1 MNNMKSIKSI
11 KWVTS
16 LAILLI
22 IGFQVNGQ
30 DFTKYNAVDSSKVFI
45 SGTSTLHNW
54 KEQLKKFTV
63 TVLVEQNKTDGI
75 VFKNIRFTA
84 PVGELKGESS
94 LMDNKTFKA
103 MKKDKYP
110 TISFSSKDEIK
121 LPVVENKFT
130 GKVSGILTIAGV
142 EKQVTVEVKGVIGHG
157 LISVSGIYSVSM
169 SDYGITA
176 PTFLFGT
183 IKTGNVVKV
192 HFNLK
197 FNKIYNTFN

>member
-1 MNNMKSIKSI
+1 MKPI
-11 KWVTS
+11 KWLAS

-30 DFTKYNAVDSSKVFI
+30 AFTKYSAVDSSKVFI

-54 KEQLKKFTV
+54 KEELKKFTV
-63 TVLVEQNKTDGI
+63 TVLTEQNNTDSI

-84 PVGELKGESS
+84 LVGELKGESS
-94 LMDNKTFKA
+94 LMDDKTFKA

-110 TISFSSKDEIK
+110 IISFSSEGETK
-121 LPVVENKFT
+121 LPVVENKFA
-130 GKVSGILTIAGV
+130 GKVGGILTIAGV
-142 EKQVTVEVKGVIGHG
+142 KKQVIIEVKGVIENGQ
-157 LISVSGIYSVSM
+157 ISVFGIYSVSM

-183 IKTGNVVKV
+183 IKTGNNIKV
-192 HFNLK
+192 HFNFQ
-197 FNKIYNTFN
+197 FNKI